1 MRLKSAK
8 NIRHINTSCA
18 MCRYGKIE
26 CGSFNCSRPHGLS
39 YDVGDFT
46 FYLMVCDGF
55 RKRG

>member
-1 MRLKSAK
+1 MKLKPAK

-18 MCRYGKIE
+18 TCRYGE
-26 CGSFNCSRPHGLS
+26 LRGGCFNCDRPHGFS
-39 YDVGDFT
+39 CDAGDFT